1 MPDKILIVDDDDAFR
16 SEFKEL
22 FDDYD
27 VVEAPDG
34 KSALQLLKSANDIG
48 LILLDVNMP
57 GISGIDVLKEIKKTD
72 PDVGIIILTG
82 YSSKDVAIKALKG
95 HADDYIEKPIDFNK
109 TKEII
114 ERALESKRGEKA
126 INTGDI
132 PGKIEKVKSFIER
145 NCYKKTSLTDVSKA
159 VCLSPKYLSRIFK
172 KSTGVNFIDYKLKI
186 KMEKA
191 KELLAK
197 TGYNINQIADK
208 LGYENAESFIRQFNK
223 LASLTPTEYRRK
235 YLKGRKVPALH
246 PEKRRDEGS
255 HRI

>member
-1 MPDKILIVDDDDAFR
+1 MPDKILIVDDDEAFR

-22 FDDYD
+22 FDEYD
-27 VVEAPDG
+27 VVEASDG
-34 KSALQLLKSANDIG
+34 RSALRLLKPANDIG

-57 GISGIDVLKEIKKTD
+57 GISGIEVLKEIKKTD

-82 YSSKDVAIKALKG
+82 YSSKDIAIKALKA
-95 HADDYIEKPIDFNK
+95 HADDYIEKPIDLNK

-114 ERALESKRGEKA
+114 EKTLENKRGEKG

-132 PGKIEKVKSFIER
+132 LGKIEKVKSFIER

-172 KSTGVNFIDYKLKI
+172 KSTGMNFIEYKLKI

-191 KELLAK
+191 KELLVR
-197 TGYNINQIADK
+197 TGYNVNQIAEK
-208 LGYENAESFIRQFNK
+208 LGYENTESFIRQFNK
-223 LASLTPTEYRRK
+223 LTGLTPTEYRRK
-235 YLKGRKVPALH
+235 CLTKK
-246 PEKRRDEGS
+246 K
-255 HRI
+255 